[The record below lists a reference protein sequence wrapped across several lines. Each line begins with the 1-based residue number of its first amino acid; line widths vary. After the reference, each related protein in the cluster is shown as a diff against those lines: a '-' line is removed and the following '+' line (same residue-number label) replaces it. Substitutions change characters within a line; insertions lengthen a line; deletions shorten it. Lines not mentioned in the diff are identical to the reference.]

1 MKSLEIKPAIA
12 DQVEQILALDQLCF
26 GGIWSKDGYLREIDS
41 PNASLQLLWLTDELT
56 EARSLSPELIG
67 IACMWSIVD
76 EAHITLLG
84 IHPQYRHQGLGM
96 LLLNSLLQEAKEK
109 NLHHATLEVKVTN
122 DKAIQLYKKFGFQIA
137 GTRKNYYPK
146 TGEDASI
153 LWLNRIDQ
161 AEFQLKLDDYWQ
173 QIGDRLKNHYS
184 SSLLKTLKLKQ
195 SKYYL
200 KSD

>member
-1 MKSLEIKPAIA
+1 METYRQVLMKSLEIRPAIA
-12 DQVEQILALDQLCF
+12 EQIEQILALDQLCF

-41 PNASLQLLWLTDELT
+41 SNASLQLLWLRGELAQ
-56 EARSLSPELIG
+56 EEFVSPTLIG
-67 IACMWSIVD
+67 LGCLWSIVD

-96 LLLNSLLQEAKEK
+96 LLLNYLLQEAKER
-109 NLHHATLEVKVTN
+109 NLHHATLEVKTSN
-122 DKAIQLYKKFGFQIA
+122 AKAIQLYKKFGFQIA

-173 QIGDRLKNHYS
+173 QIGDRLKNRYS
-184 SSLLKTLKLKQ
+184 ILALKQ
-195 SKYYL
+195 
-200 KSD
+200 